1 MRMFTHTA
9 FAALAVALL
18 ATPAS
23 AQGFRPGD
31 VARVPPG
38 AEMQQAR
45 PRVVER
51 RYMVVPISIYAN
63 DETGADWAGSDEVY
77 AIFRD
82 PSTNSAVRTQTF
94 GNVDTDHTRYFSQAQ
109 ACLAPLGA
117 TQTDNEGKVI
127 AWQCRTGGMGAPFAF
142 RVELYESDGSGGV
155 RSLVDWGACLGAAP
169 GEVQRA
175 CLDDLIGAAD
185 VTLRPMHLGRLRR
198 PGDERA
204 FSIRL
209 GGYTFTYK
217 VARLEDH
224 VVEATFSQ

>member
-1 MRMFTHTA
+1 MRKFTHTA
-9 FAALAVALL
+9 FAALGGALL
-18 ATPAS
+18 ATPVS
-23 AQGFRPGD
+23 AQGLRPGD

-38 AEMQQAR
+38 AQVQQAR

-51 RYMVVPISIYAN
+51 RYMVMPVSIYAN

-82 PSTNSAVRTQTF
+82 PSTNAAVRTQTF

-117 TQTDNEGKVI
+117 TQSDNEGKVI
-127 AWQCRTGGMGAPFAF
+127 AWQCRAGGMRAPFAF

-155 RSLVDWGACLGAAP
+155 RSLVDWAACLGAAP

-185 VTLRPMHLGRLRR
+185 VTLRPMHLGAC
-198 PGDERA
+198 G
-204 FSIRL
+204 
-209 GGYTFTYK
+209 
-217 VARLEDH
+217 AR
-224 VVEATFSQ
+224 